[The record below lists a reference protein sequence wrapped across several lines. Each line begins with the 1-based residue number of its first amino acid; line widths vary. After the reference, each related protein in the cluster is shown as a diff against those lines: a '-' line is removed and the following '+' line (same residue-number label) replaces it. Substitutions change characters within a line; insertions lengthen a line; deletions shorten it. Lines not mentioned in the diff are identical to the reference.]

1 MTKRKKG
8 AQPGNTNAVKY
19 GFYTRRLPARDV
31 DGLDETTVASLK
43 DEIEVMRIFSRKVAE
58 LGSDVDDLDEAKD
71 LLRVLSLSTSSIN
84 RLVRTNSRMPEP
96 SQAELLQQALA
107 ELEQEWPE
115 FKAICDDFRGD
126 GTADLPSPPQE

>member
-31 DGLDETTVASLK
+31 DGLDQTPATSLK

-58 LGSDVDDLDEAKD
+58 LGADVDNLDEAKD

-84 RLVRTNSRMPEP
+84 RLVRTNSLMPELT
-96 SQAELLQQALA
+96 QNELLKQALS

-115 FKAICDDFRGD
+115 FKQLCDSYRGD
-126 GTADLPSPPQE
+126 NPGNPPSSL